1 MTISDPVAVEPEVR
15 LRRNTARAGRG
26 DNLLSARAAL
36 ALAPRSA
43 AECARRLARRLEL
56 RFAGG
61 EPPVRRGAPADDWG
75 DN

>member
-43 AECARRLARRLEL
+43 AECARRLEL
-56 RFAGG
+56 L
-61 EPPVRRGAPADDWG
+61 GAPADDWG

>member
-26 DNLLSARAAL
+26 DTLLSARAAL
-36 ALAPRSA
+36 ALALCSA
-43 AECARRLARRLEL
+43 AECARRVTPKACLRHDARRLEL
-56 RFAGG
+56 L
-61 EPPVRRGAPADDWG
+61 GAPADDRG